1 MCGRIELCR
10 SRVYQD
16 EYENKMRLKKVD
28 GPVGTSISPM
38 QWTPMLLLALAAG
51 CAHYEPQPLVP
62 DGLAR
67 NFEARSFTDAGLLR
81 YVGQHAAAGSSRVDG
96 WNLSTLTLAAFYFNP
111 DLDVA
116 RARWG
121 SVKAAEVTAG
131 QRPNPVLQ
139 LPFGYNSSAAA
150 GTSPYLYGLALDIP
164 IETAGKRGYRVA
176 RAEQLSDAALAQI
189 GVAAWQVRNRL
200 RNALLD
206 LYAADREGVIL
217 RQQESLQQ
225 RILTLMEQRLSL
237 GAAAGPDVALARAN
251 WARSQIGTAQAASR
265 VQAARAAMASAIGV
279 PLDALDKLAIG
290 FDTFDQAPPGEPD
303 ADVRRQAVLNR
314 ADLRAALA
322 TYEASQA
329 ALQLEIARQYPD
341 IHIGPGYTFDA
352 GQNKFSL
359 SVSGISLP
367 VFNRNEGPIG
377 EAQARRKEAA
387 AQFTALQAQAFVDT
401 EQAVQAYRSAQAL
414 LALGDSLQTTAERAL
429 HSAGQAFDS
438 GETDRLAL
446 LSAQSSVEASRL
458 SRAQA
463 WIAVQRAVGQSEN
476 ALQRPLAAADAQVLR
491 PVMESPL

>member
-1 MCGRIELCR
+1 L
-10 SRVYQD
+10 V
-16 EYENKMRLKKVD
+16 
-28 GPVGTSISPM
+28 PA
-38 QWTPMLLLALAAG
+38 ALASS
-51 CAHYEPQPLVP
+51 
-62 DGLAR
+62 
-67 NFEARSFTDAGLLR
+67 FEARSFTDAGLLR
-81 YVGQHAAAGSSRVDG
+81 YVGQHAAAGSSRANG
-96 WNLSTLTLAAFYFNP
+96 WNLSTLTLAAFYFSP

-121 SVKAAEVTAG
+121 SARAAEVTAG

-176 RAEQLSDAALAQI
+176 RAGQLSDAAQAQI
-189 GVAAWQVRNRL
+189 GAVAWQVRDRL
-200 RNALLD
+200 RSALLD
-206 LYAADREGVIL
+206 LYTADREGAIY
-217 RQQESLQQ
+217 RQQASLQQ
-225 RILTLMEQRLSL
+225 RILTLMEQRLRL
-237 GAAAGPDVALARAN
+237 
-251 WARSQIGTAQAASR
+251 
-265 VQAARAAMASAIGV
+265 V
-279 PLDALDKLAIG
+279 PLDALDNLAIG
-290 FDTFDQAPPGEPD
+290 FDTFDQALPGEPD
-303 ADVRRQAVLNR
+303 AEVRRQALVNR

-367 VFNRNEGPIG
+367 VFNRNEGPIA

-387 AQFTALQAQAFVDT
+387 AQFTALQAQAIVAT

-414 LALGDSLQTTAERAL
+414 LTLGEGLQTAAERAL
-429 HSAGQAFDS
+429 RSAGQAFDS

-446 LSAQSSVEASRL
+446 LAAQSSVEASRL
-458 SRAQA
+458 ARTQA
-463 WIAVQRAVGQSEN
+463 WVAVQRAVGQSEN
-476 ALQRPLAAADAQVLR
+476 ALQRPLDAADAQVLR

>member
-1 MCGRIELCR
+1 
-10 SRVYQD
+10 
-16 EYENKMRLKKVD
+16 MRLSQVNEPERSD
-28 GPVGTSISPM
+28 VRLVHWAP
-38 QWTPMLLLALAAG
+38 LLLVLIAG
-51 CAHYEPQPLVP
+51 CAHYEPQPLIP

-67 NFEARSFTDAGLLR
+67 SFEARSFSDAGLLR
-81 YVGQHAAAGSSRVDG
+81 YVGQHAAAGSSRANG
-96 WNLSTLTLAAFYFNP
+96 WNLSTLTLSAFYFSP

-265 VQAARAAMASAIGV
+265 AQAARAAMASAIGV

-387 AQFTALQAQAFVDT
+387 AQFTALQAKAIVDT
-401 EQAVQAYRSAQAL
+401 EQTVQAYRSAQAL
-414 LALGDSLQTTAERAL
+414 LALGDGLQTAAERAL
-429 HSAGQAFDS
+429 RSTGQAFNS

-458 SRAQA
+458 ARVQA
-463 WIAVQRAVGQSEN
+463 WVAVQRAVGQSEN
-476 ALQRPLAAADAQVLR
+476 VLQRPLDAADAQVLR

>member
-1 MCGRIELCR
+1 MPIRITSESRMHLNHAAEPAR
-10 SRVYQD
+10 SVIRRV
-16 EYENKMRLKKVD
+16 LWA
-28 GPVGTSISPM
+28 P
-38 QWTPMLLLALAAG
+38 LLLLVLVAG

-62 DGLAR
+62 AALASS
-67 NFEARSFTDAGLLR
+67 FEARSFTDAGLLR
-81 YVGQHAAAGSSRVDG
+81 YVGQHAAAGSSRANG
-96 WNLSTLTLAAFYFNP
+96 WNLSTLTLAAFYFSP

-121 SVKAAEVTAG
+121 SARAAEVTAG

-176 RAEQLSDAALAQI
+176 RAGQLSDAAQAQI
-189 GVAAWQVRNRL
+189 GAVAWQVRDRL
-200 RNALLD
+200 RSALLD
-206 LYAADREGVIL
+206 LYTADREGAIY
-217 RQQESLQQ
+217 RQQASLQQ
-225 RILTLMEQRLSL
+225 R
-237 GAAAGPDVALARAN
+237 
-251 WARSQIGTAQAASR
+251 
-265 VQAARAAMASAIGV
+265 V
-279 PLDALDKLAIG
+279 PLDALDNLAIG
-290 FDTFDQAPPGEPD
+290 FDTFDQALPGEPD
-303 ADVRRQAVLNR
+303 AEVRRQALVNR

-367 VFNRNEGPIG
+367 VFNRNEGPIA

-387 AQFTALQAQAFVDT
+387 AQFTALQAQAIVAT

-414 LALGDSLQTTAERAL
+414 LTLGEGLQTAAERAL
-429 HSAGQAFDS
+429 RSAGQAFDS

-446 LSAQSSVEASRL
+446 LAAQSSVEASRL
-458 SRAQA
+458 ARTQA
-463 WIAVQRAVGQSEN
+463 WVAVQRAVGQSEN
-476 ALQRPLAAADAQVLR
+476 ALQRPLDAADAQVLR

>member
-1 MCGRIELCR
+1 MHLNHAAEPAR
-10 SRVYQD
+10 SVIRRV
-16 EYENKMRLKKVD
+16 LWA
-28 GPVGTSISPM
+28 P
-38 QWTPMLLLALAAG
+38 LLLLVLVAG

-62 DGLAR
+62 AALASS
-67 NFEARSFTDAGLLR
+67 FEARSFTDAGLLR
-81 YVGQHAAAGSSRVDG
+81 YVGQHAAAGSSRANG
-96 WNLSTLTLAAFYFNP
+96 WNLSTLTLAAFYFSP

-121 SVKAAEVTAG
+121 SARAAEVTAG

-176 RAEQLSDAALAQI
+176 RAGQLSDAAQAQI
-189 GVAAWQVRNRL
+189 GAVAWQVRDRL
-200 RNALLD
+200 RSALLD
-206 LYAADREGVIL
+206 LYTADREGAIY
-217 RQQESLQQ
+217 RQQASLQQ
-225 RILTLMEQRLSL
+225 RILTLMEQRLRL
-237 GAAAGPDVALARAN
+237 GAASGPEVALARAN
-251 WARSQIGTAQAASR
+251 WARTRIGTAQAASR
-265 VQAARAAMASAIGV
+265 AQAARAAVASAIGV
-279 PLDALDKLAIG
+279 PLDALDNLAIG
-290 FDTFDQAPPGEPD
+290 FDTFDQALPGEPD
-303 ADVRRQAVLNR
+303 AEVRRQALVNR

-367 VFNRNEGPIG
+367 VFNRNEGPIA

-387 AQFTALQAQAFVDT
+387 AQFTALQAQAIVAT

-414 LALGDSLQTTAERAL
+414 LTLGEGLQTAAERAL
-429 HSAGQAFDS
+429 RSAGQAFDS

-446 LSAQSSVEASRL
+446 LAAQSSVEASRL
-458 SRAQA
+458 ARTQA
-463 WIAVQRAVGQSEN
+463 WVAVQRAVGQSEN
-476 ALQRPLAAADAQVLR
+476 ALQRPLDAADAQVLR